1 MKRIITIF
9 LSLSLGLFAMSYE
22 QFKKYTEKNAK
33 ALQSQALSLQTTQE
47 ENKILLR
54 TQNPTL
60 ELEASRFNPNIIE
73 SDFGYSVIVSQTVR
87 TGNYYGGL
95 EDQATASALLQQ
107 AYVHDGKAGYFR
119 TLENLYTEYVYQS
132 KLLALLK
139 EEYTLSNKM
148 TDMVH
153 ERYKSGS
160 ENRVAY
166 LQAKTDTMTLKAQ
179 MYTTKNEMH
188 RLYYQLLAIAGLSK
202 KVSLEKNFIY
212 SVSTQT
218 NSVLKTSP
226 KEQILE
232 AKEKLLESK
241 IRLNESSINSY
252 ELYGGIE
259 DEPEQSILRVG
270 VSIPL
275 PIWND
280 KSEEKTLAKL
290 QMQQLSLDKEQLSID
305 LNSQKEMIK
314 ASIQELSKQYHSLK
328 NLKKEQQILNDM
340 LQEGY
345 KIAQGSVFV
354 MMNAKN
360 KLIQTQKSLL
370 QTQKNINNQKTELRF
385 IQGQYND

>member
-1 MKRIITIF
+1 MKKIILIF
-9 LSLSLGLFAMSYE
+9 TLSTYVVFAMSYKE
-22 QFKKYTEKNAK
+22 FKKYTDKNAK

-60 ELEASRFNPNIIE
+60 ELEASRFNPNMIE
-73 SDFGYSVIVSQTVR
+73 SRFGYSVIASQTVR
-87 TGNYYGGL
+87 TDNYYGSL
-95 EDQATASALLQQ
+95 EDQATASTLLQQ
-107 AYVHDGKAGYFR
+107 AYVRDGKAGYFR

-132 KLLALLK
+132 KLLALLQ
-139 EEYTLSNKM
+139 EEYTLSSKI

-166 LQAKTDTMTLKAQ
+166 LQAKTDTMMLKTQ
-179 MYTTKNEMH
+179 MYTTKQEMH
-188 RLYYQLLAIAGLSK
+188 RLYYQLLAIAGLNK
-202 KVSLEKNFIY
+202 KVSLEKHFIY

-218 NSVLKTSP
+218 SSVAKISP

-232 AKEKLLESK
+232 AKKKLLESK
-241 IRLNESSINSY
+241 IRINGSNINSY
-252 ELYGGIE
+252 EVYGGIE
-259 DEPEQSILRVG
+259 DEPEQSILKVG

-290 QMQQLSLDKEQLSID
+290 QMQQLSLDKEQLNID

-314 ASIQELSKQYHSLK
+314 ASIQELSEQYYSLK
-328 NLKKEQQILNDM
+328 TLKTEQKILNDM

-345 KIAQGSVFV
+345 KIAQGSIFV
-354 MMNAKN
+354 MMSSKN

-370 QTQKNINNQKTELRF
+370 QTQKAINNQKIELRF

>member
-60 ELEASRFNPNIIE
+60 ELEASRFNPDIVE
-73 SDFGYSVIVSQTVR
+73 SDFGYSVIASQTVR

-95 EDQATASALLQQ
+95 EDQATASTLLQQ
-107 AYVHDGKAGYFR
+107 AYVRDGKAGYFR

-153 ERYKSGS
+153 ERYKNGS

-166 LQAKTDTMTLKAQ
+166 LQAKTNTMMLKTQ
-179 MYTTKNEMH
+179 MYTTKQEMH

-202 KVSLEKNFIY
+202 KVSLEKHFIY

-218 NSVLKTSP
+218 SSVLKTSP

-232 AKEKLLESK
+232 AKKKLLESK
-241 IRLNESSINSY
+241 IRINESSINSY
-252 ELYGGIE
+252 EVYGGIE

-270 VSIPL
+270 VSIPI

-280 KSEEKTLAKL
+280 KSEEKALAKL

-305 LNSQKEMIK
+305 LISQKEMIK
-314 ASIQELSKQYHSLK
+314 ASIQELSEQYRSLK

-370 QTQKNINNQKTELRF
+370 QTQKNINNQKIELRF

>member
-1 MKRIITIF
+1 MKKIILIF
-9 LSLSLGLFAMSYE
+9 TLSTYVVFAMSYKE
-22 QFKKYTEKNAK
+22 FKKYTDKNAK
-33 ALQSQALSLQTTQE
+33 ALQSQALSIKTTQE

-60 ELEASRFNPNIIE
+60 ELEASRFNPNMIE
-73 SDFGYSVIVSQTVR
+73 PRFGYSVIASQTVR
-87 TGNYYGGL
+87 TGNYYGSL
-95 EDQATASALLQQ
+95 EDQATASTLLQQ
-107 AYVHDGKAGYFR
+107 AYVRDGKAGYFR

-132 KLLALLK
+132 KLLALLQ
-139 EEYTLSNKM
+139 EEYTLSGKM

-166 LQAKTDTMTLKAQ
+166 LQAKTDTMMLKTQ
-179 MYTTKNEMH
+179 MYTTKQEMH
-188 RLYYQLLAIAGLSK
+188 RLYYQLLAIAGLNK
-202 KVSLEKNFIY
+202 KVSLEKHFIY

-218 NSVLKTSP
+218 SSVAKTSP

-232 AKEKLLESK
+232 AKKKLLESK
-241 IRLNESSINSY
+241 IRMNESSINSY
-252 ELYGGIE
+252 EVYGGIE
-259 DEPEQSILRVG
+259 DEPKQSILRVG

-280 KSEEKTLAKL
+280 KSEEKSLAKL
-290 QMQQLSLDKEQLSID
+290 QMQQLSLDKEQLNID

-314 ASIQELSKQYHSLK
+314 ASIQELSEQYHSLK
-328 NLKKEQQILNDM
+328 TLKAEQQILNDM

-345 KIAQGSVFV
+345 KIAQGSIFV
-354 MMNAKN
+354 VMSSKN

-370 QTQKNINNQKTELRF
+370 QTQKAINNQKIELRF

>member
-33 ALQSQALSLQTTQE
+33 ILQSQALTLQTTQE

-54 TQNPTL
+54 TENPVL
-60 ELEASRFNPNIIE
+60 ELEASRFNPDIIK
-73 SDFGYSVIVSQTVR
+73 SSFGYSVTASQTVR

-95 EDQATASALLQQ
+95 EDQATASTLLQQ
-107 AYVHDGKAGYFR
+107 AYVRDGKSGYFK

-132 KLLALLK
+132 KFLALLQ
-139 EEYTLSNKM
+139 EEYTLVNKI
-148 TDMVH
+148 TNMVH
-153 ERYKSGS
+153 ERYKNGS

-166 LQAKTDTMTLKAQ
+166 LQAKTDTMMLKTQ
-179 MYTTKNEMH
+179 MYTTKKEMH

-202 KVSLEKNFIY
+202 KVSLEKHFIY
-212 SVSTQT
+212 SISTKT
-218 NSVLKTSP
+218 RSVTKSSS

-232 AKEKLLESK
+232 AKKKLLESK
-241 IRLNESSINSY
+241 MRINESSINAY
-252 ELYGGIE
+252 EVYSQIE
-259 DEPEQSILRVG
+259 DEPDQSILRVG
-270 VSIPL
+270 ISIPL

-280 KSEEKTLAKL
+280 KSEEKALAKL
-290 QMQQLSLDKEQLSID
+290 QMQQLSLDKEQLNID

-314 ASIQELSKQYHSLK
+314 ASIRELSEQYRSLK
-328 NLKKEQQILNDM
+328 NLKAEQQILNDM

-345 KIAQGSVFV
+345 RIAQGSVFV

-370 QTQKNINNQKTELRF
+370 QTQKSINNQKIELRF